1 MSMILDAIKR
11 SKEAPAGSGSIP
23 SLDTEHYAAPDS
35 QFWQKGWVKSLALLV
50 GVVLVVGSTVFFLA
64 ETNES
69 PAVSSESDAPLKT
82 AAEGQKAGTS
92 TTPPREDRGESGVSQ
107 LPAIVE
113 GVSVSSGQTKSVMAR
128 GQSANKTR
136 PIVIESEL
144 PSTAVNRPSPQDLSS
159 LYAAMN
165 EEAAVSRESGAGMEI
180 DAKTPITTLGTEA
193 NVTSAKAP
201 EKSEETEETAAVD
214 FAEILAEAQ
223 RELGVQALVDSA
235 EPLLETLSQ
244 QTKDLIPS
252 LIYSE
257 HNYSPNGRS
266 EVVLNG
272 QSLTERQRVG
282 PFTVVEILPDSV
294 ILRWRETQ
302 FRVRARN
309 SWINM

>member
-107 LPAIVE
+107 QPAIVE

-136 PIVIESEL
+136 PIVIETDL
-144 PSTAVNRPSPQDLSS
+144 PSTAVNRPSPQELSS

-165 EEAAVSRESGAGMEI
+165 EEAAVSRESGAGAGVG
-180 DAKTPITTLGTEA
+180 AKTPVTTLGAEA
-193 NVTSAKAP
+193 NATSAKAS

-214 FAEILAEAQ
+214 FADILAEAQ
-223 RELGVQALVDSA
+223 RELGVRPLVESA

-282 PFTVVEILPDSV
+282 PFMVVEILPDSV

>member
-50 GVVLVVGSTVFFLA
+50 GVVLVVGSTVFFFA
-64 ETNES
+64 DTSES

-82 AAEGQKAGTS
+82 AEGQKASTS
-92 TTPPREDRGESGVSQ
+92 TTSPREDRGESGVSQ

-113 GVSVSSGQTKSVMAR
+113 GVSVSSGQTKSVMAG

-136 PIVIESEL
+136 PIVIESDVQ
-144 PSTAVNRPSPQDLSS
+144 STAVNRPSPQELSS

-165 EEAAVSRESGAGMEI
+165 EEAAVSRESGAGVEI
-180 DAKTPITTLGTEA
+180 GAKTPVTTVGAEA
-193 NVTSAKAP
+193 NATSAKAS

-214 FAEILAEAQ
+214 FADILAEAQ
-223 RELGVQALVDSA
+223 RELGVQPLVESA

>member
-180 DAKTPITTLGTEA
+180 GAKTPITTLGTEA
-193 NVTSAKAP
+193 NATSAKAP

-223 RELGVQALVDSA
+223 RELGVQPLVDSA

>member
-92 TTPPREDRGESGVSQ
+92 TTPPREDTGKTGVSQ

-113 GVSVSSGQTKSVMAR
+113 GVPVSSGQTKSVMAG
-128 GQSANKTR
+128 GQSAKKTR
-136 PIVIESEL
+136 PIVIETDL
-144 PSTAVNRPSPQDLSS
+144 PSTAVNRPSPQELSS

-165 EEAAVSRESGAGMEI
+165 EEAAVSRESGAGAGVG
-180 DAKTPITTLGTEA
+180 AKTPVTTLGAEA
-193 NVTSAKAP
+193 NATSAKAS

-214 FAEILAEAQ
+214 FADILAEAQ
-223 RELGVQALVDSA
+223 RELGVRPLVESA

-282 PFTVVEILPDSV
+282 PFMVVEILPDSV

>member
-23 SLDTEHYAAPDS
+23 SLDTEHYAAPDN
-35 QFWQKGWVKSLALLV
+35 QFWKKGWGKSLALLL
-50 GVVLVVGSTVFFLA
+50 GVVLVVGSTVFFFA
-64 ETNES
+64 DTSEA
-69 PAVSSESDAPLKT
+69 PAVSSESDVPLKT
-82 AAEGQKAGTS
+82 AEGQKAGTS
-92 TTPPREDRGESGVSQ
+92 TTSPREDKGESGVSQ
-107 LPAIVE
+107 LPAMVE
-113 GVSVSSGQTKSVMAR
+113 GVSVSSGQTKSVMAG

-136 PIVIESEL
+136 PIVIESDL
-144 PSTAVNRPSPQDLSS
+144 PSTAVNRPSPQELSS

-165 EEAAVSRESGAGMEI
+165 EEAAVSRGSGAGMEI
-180 DAKTPITTLGTEA
+180 GAKTPITTLGTEA
-193 NVTSAKAP
+193 NATSAKAP

-223 RELGVQALVDSA
+223 RELGVQPLVDSA

>member
-1 MSMILDAIKR
+1 MILDAIKR

-23 SLDTEHYAAPDS
+23 SLDTEHYGAPDS

-50 GVVLVVGSTVFFLA
+50 GVVLVVGSTVFFFA
-64 ETNES
+64 DTSES

-82 AAEGQKAGTS
+82 AEGQKASTS
-92 TTPPREDRGESGVSQ
+92 TTSPREDRGESGVSQ

-113 GVSVSSGQTKSVMAR
+113 GVSVSSGQTKSVMAG

-136 PIVIESEL
+136 PIVIESDL
-144 PSTAVNRPSPQDLSS
+144 PSTAVNRPSPQELSS

-180 DAKTPITTLGTEA
+180 GAKTPITTLGTEA

-223 RELGVQALVDSA
+223 RELGVQPLVDSA

>member
-50 GVVLVVGSTVFFLA
+50 GVVLVVGSTVFFFA
-64 ETNES
+64 DTSES

-82 AAEGQKAGTS
+82 AEGQKASTS
-92 TTPPREDRGESGVSQ
+92 TTSPREDRGESGVSQ

-113 GVSVSSGQTKSVMAR
+113 GVPVSSGQTKSVMAG

-136 PIVIESEL
+136 PIVIETDL
-144 PSTAVNRPSPQDLSS
+144 PSTAVNRPSPQELSS

-165 EEAAVSRESGAGMEI
+165 EEATVSRESGAGVEI
-180 DAKTPITTLGTEA
+180 GAKTPLTTLGTEA
-193 NVTSAKAP
+193 NATSAKAP

-214 FAEILAEAQ
+214 FADILAEAQ
-223 RELGVQALVDSA
+223 RELGVQPLVDSA

>member
-82 AAEGQKAGTS
+82 AAEGQKVGTS

-136 PIVIESEL
+136 PIVIETDL
-144 PSTAVNRPSPQDLSS
+144 PSTAVNRPSPQELSS

-165 EEAAVSRESGAGMEI
+165 EEAAVSRESGAGAGVG
-180 DAKTPITTLGTEA
+180 AKTPVTTLGAEA
-193 NVTSAKAP
+193 NATSAKAS

-214 FAEILAEAQ
+214 FADILAEAQ
-223 RELGVQALVDSA
+223 RELGVRPLVESA

-282 PFTVVEILPDSV
+282 PFMVVEILPDSV

>member
-1 MSMILDAIKR
+1 M
-11 SKEAPAGSGSIP
+11 
-23 SLDTEHYAAPDS
+23 
-35 QFWQKGWVKSLALLV
+35 
-50 GVVLVVGSTVFFLA
+50 
-64 ETNES
+64 
-69 PAVSSESDAPLKT
+69 
-82 AAEGQKAGTS
+82 
-92 TTPPREDRGESGVSQ
+92 
-107 LPAIVE
+107 VE
-113 GVSVSSGQTKSVMAR
+113 GVSVSSGQTKSVMAG

-136 PIVIESEL
+136 PIVIESDL
-144 PSTAVNRPSPQDLSS
+144 PSTAVNRPSPQELSS

-180 DAKTPITTLGTEA
+180 GAKTPITTLGTEA
-193 NVTSAKAP
+193 NATSAKAP

-223 RELGVQALVDSA
+223 RELGVQPLVDSA

>member
-136 PIVIESEL
+136 PIVIETDL
-144 PSTAVNRPSPQDLSS
+144 PSTAVNRPSPQELSS

-165 EEAAVSRESGAGMEI
+165 EEAAVSRESGAGAGVG
-180 DAKTPITTLGTEA
+180 AKTPVTTLGAEA
-193 NVTSAKAP
+193 NATSAKAS

-214 FAEILAEAQ
+214 FADILAEAQ
-223 RELGVQALVDSA
+223 RELGVRPLVESA

>member
-136 PIVIESEL
+136 PIVIETDL
-144 PSTAVNRPSPQDLSS
+144 PSTAVNRPSPQELSS

-165 EEAAVSRESGAGMEI
+165 EEAAVSRESGAGAGVG
-180 DAKTPITTLGTEA
+180 AKTPVTTLGAEA
-193 NVTSAKAP
+193 NATSAKAS

-214 FAEILAEAQ
+214 FADILAEAQ
-223 RELGVQALVDSA
+223 RELGVQPLVESA

-282 PFTVVEILPDSV
+282 PFMVVEILPDSV

>member
-11 SKEAPAGSGSIP
+11 SKEGPEGGGSVP
-23 SLDTEHYAAPDS
+23 SLDTEHYVAPD
-35 QFWQKGWVKSLALLV
+35 QPIWKKAVFERASLAAV
-50 GVVLVVGSTVFFLA
+50 GLIVVVLAVLYSSDRDGSDTSATEGGRSA
-64 ETNES
+64 ER
-69 PAVSSESDAPLKT
+69 
-82 AAEGQKAGTS
+82 AAEGNAGDAAAALPKDIVSNTQSQTAVTPS
-92 TTPPREDRGESGVSQ
+92 TT
-107 LPAIVE
+107 
-113 GVSVSSGQTKSVMAR
+113 VSSLSTQDKSSHRSSGDMIGA
-128 GQSANKTR
+128 R
-136 PIVIESEL
+136 PIVIPTETQPAKSSGPNAE
-144 PSTAVNRPSPQDLSS
+144 ALSS

-165 EEAAVSRESGAGMEI
+165 EEAVAQLDSQTASEAQTEVVVYAVEQATEVSESSEGVE
-180 DAKTPITTLGTEA
+180 DGT
-193 NVTSAKAP
+193 
-201 EKSEETEETAAVD
+201 AVD
-214 FAEILAEAQ
+214 FAEILAQAQ
-223 RELGVQALVDSA
+223 KELGVQPLVESS

-244 QTKDLIPS
+244 QTKDQIPS

-257 HNYSPNGRS
+257 HNYSANGRS

>member
-11 SKEAPAGSGSIP
+11 SKEAPERGGSVP
-23 SLDTEHYAAPDS
+23 SLDTEHYVAPD
-35 QFWQKGWVKSLALLV
+35 QPIWKKTGFKRASLAAV
-50 GVVLVVGSTVFFLA
+50 GVTFVVLAILYSSDRDGS
-64 ETNES
+64 
-69 PAVSSESDAPLKT
+69 D
-82 AAEGQKAGTS
+82 TS
-92 TTPPREDRGESGVSQ
+92 ATERGESAERAIEDKPVDSLTASLTDSFPNTNSQTPLTSSTLVSGASTQ
-107 LPAIVE
+107 DKSSKLP
-113 GVSVSSGQTKSVMAR
+113 SGGMR
-128 GQSANKTR
+128 DTR
-136 PIVIESEL
+136 PIVIPTETQPAKGGGPNAE
-144 PSTAVNRPSPQDLSS
+144 ALSS

-165 EEAAVSRESGAGMEI
+165 EEADAALGSSTASEAETQVVPDVLDEATEVSKASEGSDES
-180 DAKTPITTLGTEA
+180 
-193 NVTSAKAP
+193 
-201 EKSEETEETAAVD
+201 AAVD
-214 FAEILAEAQ
+214 FAEILAQAQ
-223 RELGVQALVDSA
+223 KELGVQPLVESS

-244 QTKDLIPS
+244 QTKDQIPS

-257 HNYSPNGRS
+257 HNYSANGRS

>member
-35 QFWQKGWVKSLALLV
+35 QFWQKGWVKFLALLL

-92 TTPPREDRGESGVSQ
+92 TTPPREDRGKTGVSQ

-113 GVSVSSGQTKSVMAR
+113 GVPVSSGQTKSVMAR

-136 PIVIESEL
+136 PIVIETDL
-144 PSTAVNRPSPQDLSS
+144 PSTAVNRPSPQELSS

-180 DAKTPITTLGTEA
+180 GAKTPITTLGTEA
-193 NVTSAKAP
+193 NATSAKAP

-282 PFTVVEILPDSV
+282 PFMVVEILPDSV

>member
-107 LPAIVE
+107 PPAIVE

-136 PIVIESEL
+136 PIVIETDL
-144 PSTAVNRPSPQDLSS
+144 PSTAVNRPSPQELSS

-165 EEAAVSRESGAGMEI
+165 EEAAVSRESGAGAGVG
-180 DAKTPITTLGTEA
+180 AKTPVTTLGAEA
-193 NVTSAKAP
+193 NATSAKAS

-214 FAEILAEAQ
+214 FADILAEAQ
-223 RELGVQALVDSA
+223 RELGVQPLVDSA

-257 HNYSPNGRS
+257 HNYSPKGRS

>member
-1 MSMILDAIKR
+1 M
-11 SKEAPAGSGSIP
+11 AG
-23 SLDTEHYAAPDS
+23 
-35 QFWQKGWVKSLALLV
+35 
-50 GVVLVVGSTVFFLA
+50 
-64 ETNES
+64 
-69 PAVSSESDAPLKT
+69 
-82 AAEGQKAGTS
+82 
-92 TTPPREDRGESGVSQ
+92 
-107 LPAIVE
+107 
-113 GVSVSSGQTKSVMAR
+113 

-136 PIVIESEL
+136 PIVIETDL
-144 PSTAVNRPSPQDLSS
+144 PSTAVNRPSPQELSS

-165 EEAAVSRESGAGMEI
+165 EEAAVSRESGAGVEVG
-180 DAKTPITTLGTEA
+180 AKTPVTTLGAEA
-193 NVTSAKAP
+193 NATSAKAS

-214 FAEILAEAQ
+214 FADILAEAQ
-223 RELGVQALVDSA
+223 RELGVQPLVDSA

-252 LIYSE
+252 VIYSE
-257 HNYSPNGRS
+257 HNYSPKGRS

>member
-50 GVVLVVGSTVFFLA
+50 GVVLVVGSTVFFFA
-64 ETNES
+64 DTSES
-69 PAVSSESDAPLKT
+69 PTVSSESDAPLKT
-82 AAEGQKAGTS
+82 AEGQKAGTS
-92 TTPPREDRGESGVSQ
+92 TTSPREDRGESGVSQ

-128 GQSANKTR
+128 GQSASKTR
-136 PIVIESEL
+136 PIVIESDVQ
-144 PSTAVNRPSPQDLSS
+144 STEVKRPSPQELSS
-159 LYAAMN
+159 LYANA
-165 EEAAVSRESGAGMEI
+165 
-180 DAKTPITTLGTEA
+180 
-193 NVTSAKAP
+193 TSAKVP
-201 EKSEETEETAAVD
+201 EKSEGTEETAAVD

-223 RELGVQALVDSA
+223 RELGVQPLVESA

-272 QSLTERQRVG
+272 Q
-282 PFTVVEILPDSV
+282 
-294 ILRWRETQ
+294 
-302 FRVRARN
+302 
-309 SWINM
+309 